1 MIFKKFDMQG
11 THYNW
16 SADQGNNL
24 FNGEPSRRLFDRF
37 NGDQVLFLINFI
49 ASLTER
55 FDLRTGLYIEQMIKD
70 ELPLAHKSELSV
82 FHWINNLPEREAS

>member
-1 MIFKKFDMQG
+1 MIFKKYDMAG

-16 SADQGNNL
+16 ELETKETPFTGQ
-24 FNGEPSRRLFDRF
+24 PSRRLFDRF
-37 NGDQVLFLINFI
+37 NGNQVLFLINFL

-55 FDLRTGLYIEQMIKD
+55 FDLQSGLYIERMIKD

-82 FHWINNLPEREAS
+82 FHWISSLPVTGR